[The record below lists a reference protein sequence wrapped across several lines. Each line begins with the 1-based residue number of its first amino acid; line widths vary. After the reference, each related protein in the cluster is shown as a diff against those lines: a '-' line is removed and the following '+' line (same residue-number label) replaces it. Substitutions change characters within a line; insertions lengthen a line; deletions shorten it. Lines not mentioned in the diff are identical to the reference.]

1 MRREATHKPIAV
13 VVVVSAM
20 YESDQT
26 LPLPSTYG
34 KNLIFKTG
42 GVSCPEEA

>member
-1 MRREATHKPIAV
+1 MRREATHKPNAV
-13 VVVVSAM
+13 VVISAM
-20 YESDQT
+20 YENNQT
-26 LPLPSTYG
+26 LPLPSMYG

>member
-1 MRREATHKPIAV
+1 MRRGATHKPIA

-26 LPLPSTYG
+26 LPLPSMYG

-42 GVSCPEEA
+42 SVSCPEEA

>member
-13 VVVVSAM
+13 VVVSAM
-20 YESDQT
+20 YKSDQT
-26 LPLPSTYG
+26 LPLPSMYG

-42 GVSCPEEA
+42 SVSCPEEA